1 MSPQK
6 LHEAGVDLPE
16 AGKKGAGPQEEN
28 KSLKE
33 EVKTLK
39 EDLDSSKK
47 GEWIGCFSLKL
58 GNLCGLVS
66 STNLLDFQRD

>member
-1 MSPQK
+1 M
-6 LHEAGVDLPE
+6 DLPE

-39 EDLDSSKK
+39 EDLDSTKT
-47 GEWIGCFSLKL
+47 GEEQLGRFPLRP
-58 GNLCGLVS
+58 GNLCSLFAFS
-66 STNLLDFQRD
+66 AA